1 MVIFQ
6 KRYGLKKNI
15 SYSYLKVFE
24 CKAYMHVPE
33 ERSKLHEKVLPRIFL
48 GYADEKF
55 GHKLWDLEKKKL
67 LEAEMLSL

>member
-1 MVIFQ
+1 
-6 KRYGLKKNI
+6 
-15 SYSYLKVFE
+15 
-24 CKAYMHVPE
+24 MHVPE